1 MREKLSKRAQKFYR
15 TNPEAYLELK
25 EIEQRGTRICPG
37 CEKEVELSLLECP
50 ECGHILRTSRWKDAW
65 KWILGATLLLLL
77 GSGGFMILF
86 FGNIPACDDPEVYQ
100 RLRGEFDH
108 SLYATTLKLVSDS
121 VMYYGPTQ
129 GMRLFQDRN
138 CRALIETSEGA
149 GVHVE
154 YFLEHRLFQHHG
166 MTMQIIPEQ

>member
-25 EIEQRGTRICPG
+25 EIEQRGARICPG
-37 CEKEVELSLLECP
+37 CKKEVELSLLECP
-50 ECGHILRTSRWKDAW
+50 ECGHILRSSRWKDTW
-65 KWILGATLLLLL
+65 KWILGGTLLLML
-77 GSGGFMILF
+77 GSGGSMILF

-121 VMYYGPTQ
+121 AMYYGPTQ

-154 YFLEHRLFQHHG
+154 YLLEHRFFRHHG
-166 MTMQIIPEQ
+166 MTM